1 MNMKKNQCPAC
12 GATEMTR
19 YENKKYDQLT
29 LGNKFVYDEIYY
41 KCNSC
46 SEEGDFLSETDQNY
60 VSAQKNAQL
69 DMIKEILDGFN
80 KLNISM
86 AMLERTLELPARTL
100 TRWKNGDFS
109 SSGLALLRVLATFPW
124 IISVAEHKF
133 NPTFAS
139 SAIIKI
145 AVQEFE
151 QGANKV
157 LTSSVAVA
165 TLERKS
171 SGLITKFGGTE
182 SMNTGLNEP
191 QVKYYVGK

>member
-1 MNMKKNQCPAC
+1 MNIKNQCPAC
-12 GATEMTR
+12 GSTEMTR
-19 YENKKYDQLT
+19 YESKKFDQLT
-29 LGNKFVYDEIYY
+29 LGNKFFYDEIYY

-80 KLNISM
+80 RSNISM
-86 AMLERTLELPARTL
+86 AMLERVFELPARTL

-109 SSGLALLRVLATFPW
+109 SSGLALLRILATFPW
-124 IISVAEHKF
+124 IINVAEHKF
-133 NPTFAS
+133 NSTFAS
-139 SAIIKI
+139 SAIIKV

-157 LTSSVAVA
+157 LNSPIAVTA
-165 TLERKS
+165 LERKS
-171 SGLITKFGGTE
+171 SGLITKFARDE
-182 SMNTGLNEP
+182 NRNTGVNEP
-191 QVKYYVGK
+191 QVKYYVGR

>member
-1 MNMKKNQCPAC
+1 MNMNKNQCPAC
-12 GATEMTR
+12 GSTDMTR
-19 YENKKYDQLT
+19 YENKNADQLT
-29 LGNKFVYDEIYY
+29 LGNKFFYDEIYY

-46 SEEGDFLSETDQNY
+46 SEEGDFLSETEPNY

-80 KLNISM
+80 RSNISM
-86 AMLERTLELPARTL
+86 AMLERVFELPVRTL

-109 SSGLALLRVLATFPW
+109 SSGLALLRILATFPW

-133 NPTFAS
+133 NSTFAS
-139 SAIIKI
+139 SAIIKV

-157 LTSSVAVA
+157 LNSPITVTA
-165 TLERKS
+165 LERKS
-171 SGLITKFGGTE
+171 SGLITTFARDENRNIGVNG
-182 SMNTGLNEP
+182 P